1 LINQL
6 DFSEEV
12 DIEFITALQ
21 TIIDECDNSKERAG
35 DEEFIERRK
44 AQTKNEILS
53 EYRRLKYLSNSREI
67 ANYHCLLK
75 YFKDNSGEWKD
86 NEDILKMKVS
96 KGNIDGKQIKIF
108 QKIDGIITGID
119 LIKNPQEHPMLTEF
133 IKCYGK
139 IIFKL
144 IQKPHF
150 DKSGIIDSVFILPEK
165 TNDKLI
171 YKIVLDTNHIDNKG
185 NFRESDENIDQL
197 KNACNDIIF
206 ILKKVDNALKK
217 KGLYFKSKLFFK
229 NKDSKNIQ
237 EIKLE

>member
-1 LINQL
+1 
-6 DFSEEV
+6 
-12 DIEFITALQ
+12 
-21 TIIDECDNSKERAG
+21 
-35 DEEFIERRK
+35 
-44 AQTKNEILS
+44 
-53 EYRRLKYLSNSREI
+53 LSNSREI